1 MKSIT
6 IHGLEPDLDAKIRR
20 RARKEQKSLNKTI
33 KELLA
38 ESLGIRQANLSGHR
52 DEFMDLF
59 GVWNQADKE
68 EMDAL
73 LRDFNVGDQE
83 DWS

>member
-1 MKSIT
+1 MKSMT
-6 IHGLEPDLDAKIRR
+6 IHGLNPDLDAKIRK
-20 RARKEQKSLNKTI
+20 RAIREGKSLNKTI

-38 ESLGIRQANLSGHR
+38 ESLGIRQGNLSGHR

-73 LRDFNVGDQE
+73 LRDFDIVDQE